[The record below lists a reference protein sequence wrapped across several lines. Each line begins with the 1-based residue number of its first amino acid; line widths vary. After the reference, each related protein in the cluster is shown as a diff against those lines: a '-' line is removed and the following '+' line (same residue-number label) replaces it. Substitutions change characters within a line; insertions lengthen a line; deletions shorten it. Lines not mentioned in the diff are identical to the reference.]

1 MNDIVFRNPLVHLWD
16 AVYEILYQ
24 KIICLDIE
32 PGASLSDTLLAK
44 ELGISRTPIQNAL
57 LRLQDDGL
65 VIQTRGHA
73 FCVKAL
79 KKAGCQQ
86 LMEARMAI
94 EGQAAYLAAERITGK
109 NLSLLQESL
118 DGFEDALRTIMLG
131 SAKHHRASCNALELG
146 FGKIAREQIEQDIS
160 GMIVTVGNWKND

>member
-1 MNDIVFRNPLVHLWD
+1 MLYTKFFIKRLFAW
-16 AVYEILYQ
+16 ILSRELL
-24 KIICLDIE
+24 CL
-32 PGASLSDTLLAK
+32 TLCWPK
-44 ELGISRTPIQNAL
+44 SGISRTPLWNAL

-65 VIQTRGHA
+65 VIRTRGHA

-79 KKAGCQQ
+79 KKVGCQQ